1 MGWPHRD
8 HRLTTPC
15 GCITF
20 PRPVSYPS
28 RQAGTCESSAEE
40 LYGRIKQRMRVTEVK
55 NAINSKGGIRR
66 GTILGRLSNVDDF
79 RLVGNRQASSQIAK
93 GAGKSLALFRRE
105 V

>member
-1 MGWPHRD
+1 MVEANEDLQVTDGYRE
-8 HRLTTPC
+8 
-15 GCITF
+15 I
-20 PRPVSYPS
+20 PS
-28 RQAGTCESSAEE
+28 F
-40 LYGRIKQRMRVTEVK
+40 VK

-93 GAGKSLALFRRE
+93 GAGKSLALLRRE